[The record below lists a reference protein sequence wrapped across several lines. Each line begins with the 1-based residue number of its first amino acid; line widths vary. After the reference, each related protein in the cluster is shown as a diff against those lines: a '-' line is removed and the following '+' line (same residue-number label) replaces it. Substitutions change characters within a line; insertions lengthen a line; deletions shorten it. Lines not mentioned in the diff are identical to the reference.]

1 MCLFAASLPRLSTQ
15 QNGNRERKSDRL
27 GIRSVHRIRVS
38 IRSVRIFTM
47 LITFQMEGMVESRVP
62 VGSTTPTNLEASPLI
77 SDHFHRG
84 TVSGIRSVSR
94 SPTVSFSKLVRYN
107 PYISAQ
113 RFCFSFSLSW
123 FPRKFDF
130 RRSLVHDRE
139 TPLEAAIA
147 NISLQEADRRVL
159 EAAKP
164 QRTNTQA
171 RRLPKSKAWMR
182 QECCS
187 PRVRAPYTVR
197 LSLAYVPIGCL
208 YIRVSASTVHVLVL
222 GR

>member
-1 MCLFAASLPRLSTQ
+1 MRLFAASLPRLSTK
-15 QNGNRERKSDRL
+15 QNGNRKRNSDRL
-27 GIRSVHRIRVS
+27 ETRSVHRIRVPA
-38 IRSVRIFTM
+38 RSVRIFTM
-47 LITFQMEGMVESRVP
+47 LITFQMEGIVESRVP

-113 RFCFSFSLSW
+113 RFCFSFSLS

-139 TPLEAAIA
+139 TPLETAIA

-159 EAAKP
+159 EAAKR

-171 RRLPKSKAWMR
+171 RRLPKLKAWMR